1 MLLEV
6 LLAEITPPTHQY
18 CSRKFQLCLCHHSR
32 IFTCMQNKQ
41 MPLQISFL
49 RKYPRLHNNTVVGDN
64 SSRSIAVII
73 LVIEILSV

>member
-1 MLLEV
+1 
-6 LLAEITPPTHQY
+6 
-18 CSRKFQLCLCHHSR
+18 
-32 IFTCMQNKQ
+32 MQNKQ